1 MALHRQIRN
10 SAKAIIV
17 RDEMLL
23 VTRNKDHLG
32 EYYLL
37 PGGGQ
42 RHGETLHEALRREC
56 KEEIGA
62 DIEVGELILVREYIG
77 RNHEF
82 AQHDS
87 DTHQIEFMF
96 QCRIPAFYSPQD
108 GVQPDGPQTGVT
120 WVPIRSLS
128 GYRIYPSVLG
138 RILGNRLPEGTTVY
152 LGDVN

>member
-1 MALHRQIRN
+1 
-10 SAKAIIV
+10 
-17 RDEMLL
+17 MLL

-62 DIEVGELILVREYIG
+62 DIEVGKLILVREYIG

-87 DTHQIEFMF
+87 DAHQIEFMF
-96 QCRIPAFYSPQD
+96 ECRIPAFYSPQN
-108 GVQPDGPQTGVT
+108 GVQPDAPQTGVT

-128 GYRIYPSVLG
+128 GYPIYPSVLG
-138 RILGNRLPEGTTVY
+138 RILGNGLPEGTTVY